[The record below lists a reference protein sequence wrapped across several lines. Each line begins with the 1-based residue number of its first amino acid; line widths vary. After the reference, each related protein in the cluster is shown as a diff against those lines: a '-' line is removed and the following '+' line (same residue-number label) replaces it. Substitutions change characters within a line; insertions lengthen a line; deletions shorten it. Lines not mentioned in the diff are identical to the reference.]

1 MQGYNSYILF
11 SFLQKDK
18 LLFGYTDCFPECVIK
33 FIVFPT
39 ASLNLSF
46 WFSCIYFENIFLIR
60 TVQKCFYLPRKKVF
74 CYYFENDSVFQLQP
88 KLFFFVVIKSFSPF
102 SKFFLHFEFFF
113 LFFDFEIYFLTLKK
127 IIYFEKVF
135 FGMFRLPWKTNVLVS
150 NFFFSVF
157 D

>member
-1 MQGYNSYILF
+1 MIRIGTILANIYIF
-11 SFLQKDK
+11 KVNKKNTRRKNTKKSVKYVQSQHKNIRK
-18 LLFGYTDCFPECVIK
+18 E
-33 FIVFPT
+33 
-39 ASLNLSF
+39 
-46 WFSCIYFENIFLIR
+46 IYFENIFLIR

-127 IIYFEKVF
+127 MIYFEKVF

>member
-1 MQGYNSYILF
+1 MTIWVHRLF
-11 SFLQKDK
+11 IHIFKA
-18 LLFGYTDCFPECVIK
+18 Y
-33 FIVFPT
+33 
-39 ASLNLSF
+39 NLSH
-46 WFSCIYFENIFLIR
+46 
-60 TVQKCFYLPRKKVF
+60 F
-74 CYYFENDSVFQLQP
+74 CSITKSKGFQLQP

>member
-102 SKFFLHFEFFF
+102 SKIFLHFEFFF
-113 LFFDFEIYFLTLKK
+113 FFSILKYISWLWKKLSILKK
-127 IIYFEKVF
+127 FSS
-135 FGMFRLPWKTNVLVS
+135 WNV
-150 NFFFSVF
+150 SVTMEN
-157 D
+157 